1 MIKSERARG
10 ARTEEAS
17 IVVASQTSAH
27 GGKAA
32 FSCVVPERS
41 RALRESAGPAAKRKK
56 LSTSCRQRR
65 EIQGRVSALLRSLT
79 RLLVRGKSISSAG
92 RRRRSRRR
100 HSGSLPL
107 SLSPFRPCERLT
119 CHGDAKQRAKLDQ
132 LPGALPA
139 GSVVARQ
146 HVAVDT
152 LKMLRRV
159 GYVS

>member
-56 LSTSCRQRR
+56 LSTSRRKR
-65 EIQGRVSALLRSLT
+65 EIQGRVSAPFRSLA
-79 RLLVRGKSISSAG
+79 RGKSISSAG
-92 RRRRSRRR
+92 RRRRSR

-107 SLSPFRPCERLT
+107 SPFRPRERLT

-139 GSVVARQ
+139 SSVVARQ
-146 HVAVDT
+146 HVVVDT

-159 GYVS
+159 GYVP

>member
-56 LSTSCRQRR
+56 LSTSRRKR
-65 EIQGRVSALLRSLT
+65 EIQGRVSAPFRSLA
-79 RLLVRGKSISSAG
+79 RSLAENRSAAPGGGVGVGVGILVLFLSLPFALARDSPATGMPNSGPSSISFQA
-92 RRRRSRRR
+92 
-100 HSGSLPL
+100 H
-107 SLSPFRPCERLT
+107 FRLVP
-119 CHGDAKQRAKLDQ
+119 
-132 LPGALPA
+132 
-139 GSVVARQ
+139 
-146 HVAVDT
+146 
-152 LKMLRRV
+152 
-159 GYVS
+159 